1 MKSTACVC
9 ILKLQA
15 SESRFKLFCSY
26 ILIMAKLPAKRKLCW
41 LVFYGITLTKKI
53 KRKNFTRV
61 WWINIYWKNYCSYYF
76 WNKEEADYHN
86 AKTKKRQVTISKQR
100 RDRMLNVLLLLFQK
114 IIELSLIIKLV
125 IRLSLSICR
134 FGWWLMLYWTDLLLL
149 NHWIWLYKTWS
160 IIKVSE
166 FLQLQ
171 RR

>member
-15 SESRFKLFCSY
+15 SESRFRLFCSY
-26 ILIMAKLPAKRKLCW
+26 ILIMAKFPAKRKLCW

-76 WNKEEADYHN
+76 WNKEEADYHH
-86 AKTKKRQVTISKQR
+86 AETKKKRKITIAKQR
-100 RDRMLNVLLLLFQK
+100 RGRMLNVLLLLFQK
-114 IIELSLIIKLV
+114 IIKLLLIIKL
-125 IRLSLSICR
+125 IITANLS
-134 FGWWLMLYWTDLLLL
+134 FWLVACYIEPIYYYIL

-160 IIKVSE
+160 VIKVSE
-166 FLQLQ
+166 FLQ
-171 RR
+171 

>member
-26 ILIMAKLPAKRKLCW
+26 ILIMK
-41 LVFYGITLTKKI
+41 VVLTCVLRYYIDKKN
-53 KRKNFTRV
+53 KKKNFTRV